1 MYLRVGF
8 GLCYCLLVLLV
19 RGFGCV
25 IRLTGLWVFIFF
37 VRFWLLFGFCSL
49 YDWCLAWV
57 FVVCYVAEFAFM
69 IWRTLVLGA

>member
-37 VRFWLLFGFCSL
+37 VRF
-49 YDWCLAWV
+49 
-57 FVVCYVAEFAFM
+57 
-69 IWRTLVLGA
+69 

>member
-25 IRLTGLWVFIFF
+25 IGCRVCGC
-37 VRFWLLFGFCSL
+37 LFSLCGFDCCSDSVL
-49 YDWCLAWV
+49 C
-57 FVVCYVAEFAFM
+57 M
-69 IWRTLVLGA
+69 IGA